1 MLLFAEEFWIQTM
14 AQLRYPYTLGAMLM
28 RFPLKYH
35 IQKSWVFKVREITPL
50 GLD

>member
-1 MLLFAEEFWIQTM
+1 M

-35 IQKSWVFKVREITPL
+35 VQKSWVFKVRETTPL
-50 GLD
+50 GLTGLD